1 MNNPFSGV
9 GVALVTPF
17 KKDMSI
23 DFDAL
28 RKLVQLQILGG
39 TNFLVV
45 QGTTGESPTLSQ
57 EEKMEIL
64 KTVID
69 ENSGKLKVVYGLGG
83 NNTHA
88 IGELLKS
95 FSFNAKVDGILS
107 VSPYYNKPT
116 QNGIIEH
123 FKYISSCTEL
133 PIILYNV
140 PVRTG
145 SNMLA
150 ETTLKLADIPNI
162 VAIKEASG
170 NIDQIMEIIRLRK
183 PDFGVISG
191 DDAITMP
198 LIAAGADGVIS
209 VVANAFPEKFSV
221 MVNASISGDLDSAR
235 KEHYNLLAITRM
247 IFEEGNPAG
256 VKVALAHRKIMEEYL
271 RLPLVPVSGLLREK
285 ILKETYELLKN
296 S

>member
-28 RKLVQLQILGG
+28 RKLVQLQIFGG

-69 ENSGKLKVVYGLGG
+69 ENSEIKSSLWLGG

-170 NIDQIMEIIRLRK
+170 NMDQIMEIIRLRK

-209 VVANAFPEKFSV
+209 VVANAFPEKFSE

-235 KEHYNLLAITRM
+235 KEHYDLLAITRM
-247 IFEEGNPAG
+247 FFEEGNPGG
-256 VKVALAHRKIMEEYL
+256 VKVALSKRNIMQEFM
-271 RLPLVPVSGLLREK
+271 RLPLIPVSEKLRER
-285 ILKETYELLKN
+285 ILKKQI
-296 S
+296 

>member
-17 KKDMSI
+17 NKDMSI

-170 NIDQIMEIIRLRK
+170 NMDQIMEIIRLRK

-209 VVANAFPEKFSV
+209 VVANAFPEKFSE

>member
-39 TNFLVV
+39 INFLVV

-64 KTVID
+64 KTVLD

-83 NNTHA
+83 NNTLA
-88 IGELLKS
+88 LGELLKS
-95 FSFNAKVDGILS
+95 FSFNSKVDGILS

-140 PVRTG
+140 PSRTG
-145 SNMLA
+145 SNILA
-150 ETTLKLADIPNI
+150 ETTLTLAEIPNI

-170 NIDQIMEIIRLRK
+170 NMDQIMEIIRLRK

-198 LIAAGADGVIS
+198 LIATGADGVIS
-209 VVANAFPEKFSV
+209 VVANAFPEKFSK
-221 MVNASISGDLDSAR
+221 MVHASINGDLDSAR
-235 KEHYNLLAITRM
+235 KEHYDLLEITRM
-247 IFEEGNPAG
+247 FFEEGNPGG
-256 VKVALAHRKIMEEYL
+256 VKVALSKRNIMQEFM
-271 RLPLVPVSGLLREK
+271 RLPLIPVSEKLRER
-285 ILKETYELLKN
+285 ILKETKVILSN

>member
-1 MNNPFSGV
+1 
-9 GVALVTPF
+9 
-17 KKDMSI
+17 
-23 DFDAL
+23 
-28 RKLVQLQILGG
+28 
-39 TNFLVV
+39 
-45 QGTTGESPTLSQ
+45 
-57 EEKMEIL
+57 
-64 KTVID
+64 
-69 ENSGKLKVVYGLGG
+69 
-83 NNTHA
+83 
-88 IGELLKS
+88 
-95 FSFNAKVDGILS
+95 
-107 VSPYYNKPT
+107 
-116 QNGIIEH
+116 
-123 FKYISSCTEL
+123 
-133 PIILYNV
+133 
-140 PVRTG
+140 
-145 SNMLA
+145 MLA

-170 NIDQIMEIIRLRK
+170 NMDQIMEIIRLRK

-209 VVANAFPEKFSV
+209 VVANAFPEKFSE

-235 KEHYNLLAITRM
+235 KEHYDLLAITRM

>member
-95 FSFNAKVDGILS
+95 FSFNNNRIIYAIIDNN
-107 VSPYYNKPT
+107 VS
-116 QNGIIEH
+116 
-123 FKYISSCTEL
+123 
-133 PIILYNV
+133 
-140 PVRTG
+140 
-145 SNMLA
+145 
-150 ETTLKLADIPNI
+150 
-162 VAIKEASG
+162 
-170 NIDQIMEIIRLRK
+170 
-183 PDFGVISG
+183 
-191 DDAITMP
+191 
-198 LIAAGADGVIS
+198 
-209 VVANAFPEKFSV
+209 
-221 MVNASISGDLDSAR
+221 
-235 KEHYNLLAITRM
+235 
-247 IFEEGNPAG
+247 
-256 VKVALAHRKIMEEYL
+256 
-271 RLPLVPVSGLLREK
+271 
-285 ILKETYELLKN
+285 
-296 S
+296 

>member
-45 QGTTGESPTLSQ
+45 QGTTGESPTLSP

-140 PVRTG
+140 PGRTG

-170 NIDQIMEIIRLRK
+170 NMDQIMEIIRLRK

-209 VVANAFPEKFSV
+209 VVANAFPEKFSE

-235 KEHYNLLAITRM
+235 KEHYDLLAITRM
-247 IFEEGNPAG
+247 FFEEGNPGG
-256 VKVALAHRKIMEEYL
+256 VKVALSKRNIMQEFM
-271 RLPLVPVSGLLREK
+271 RLPLIPVSEKLRER
-285 ILKETYELLKN
+285 ILKETDLILRN
-296 S
+296 A

>member
-1 MNNPFSGV
+1 
-9 GVALVTPF
+9 
-17 KKDMSI
+17 
-23 DFDAL
+23 
-28 RKLVQLQILGG
+28 
-39 TNFLVV
+39 
-45 QGTTGESPTLSQ
+45 
-57 EEKMEIL
+57 
-64 KTVID
+64 
-69 ENSGKLKVVYGLGG
+69 
-83 NNTHA
+83 
-88 IGELLKS
+88 
-95 FSFNAKVDGILS
+95 
-107 VSPYYNKPT
+107 
-116 QNGIIEH
+116 
-123 FKYISSCTEL
+123 
-133 PIILYNV
+133 
-140 PVRTG
+140 
-145 SNMLA
+145 MLA

-162 VAIKEASG
+162 VAIKDASG
-170 NIDQIMEIIRLRK
+170 NMDQIMEIIRLRK

-209 VVANAFPEKFSV
+209 VVANAFPEKFSE

>member
-88 IGELLKS
+88 IGELLKN
-95 FSFNAKVDGILS
+95 FSFNTKIDGIFS

-140 PVRTG
+140 PGRTG

-170 NIDQIMEIIRLRK
+170 NMDQIMEIIRLRK

-198 LIAAGADGVIS
+198 LISAGADGVIS
-209 VVANAFPEKFSV
+209 VVANAFPEKFSQ
-221 MVNASISGDLDSAR
+221 MVHSSMNGDLDSAR
-235 KEHYNLLAITRM
+235 KEHYDLLAITRM
-247 IFEEGNPAG
+247 FFEEGNPGG
-256 VKVALAHRKIMEEYL
+256 VKVALAKRNIMEEFM
-271 RLPLVPVSGLLREK
+271 RLPLIPVSEKLRER
-285 ILKETYELLKN
+285 ILKETEIIL

>member
-1 MNNPFSGV
+1 
-9 GVALVTPF
+9 
-17 KKDMSI
+17 
-23 DFDAL
+23 
-28 RKLVQLQILGG
+28 
-39 TNFLVV
+39 
-45 QGTTGESPTLSQ
+45 
-57 EEKMEIL
+57 
-64 KTVID
+64 
-69 ENSGKLKVVYGLGG
+69 
-83 NNTHA
+83 
-88 IGELLKS
+88 
-95 FSFNAKVDGILS
+95 
-107 VSPYYNKPT
+107 
-116 QNGIIEH
+116 
-123 FKYISSCTEL
+123 
-133 PIILYNV
+133 
-140 PVRTG
+140 
-145 SNMLA
+145 MLA

-209 VVANAFPEKFSV
+209 VVANAFPEKFSE

-235 KEHYNLLAITRM
+235 KEHYDLLAITRM

>member
-17 KKDMSI
+17 KKDMSV
-23 DFDAL
+23 DFEAL

-64 KTVID
+64 KTVLD

-83 NNTHA
+83 NNTLA
-88 IGELLKS
+88 LGELLKS
-95 FSFNAKVDGILS
+95 FSFNSKVDGILS

-140 PVRTG
+140 PSRTG
-145 SNMLA
+145 SNILA
-150 ETTLKLADIPNI
+150 ETTLALAEIPNI

-170 NIDQIMEIIRLRK
+170 NMDQIMEIIRLRK

-198 LIAAGADGVIS
+198 LIATGADGVIS
-209 VVANAFPEKFSV
+209 VVANAFPEKFSK
-221 MVNASISGDLDSAR
+221 MVHASINGDLDSAR
-235 KEHYNLLAITRM
+235 KEHYDLLAITRM
-247 IFEEGNPAG
+247 FFEEGNPGG
-256 VKVALAHRKIMEEYL
+256 VKVALSKRNIIQEFM
-271 RLPLVPVSGLLREK
+271 RLPLIPVSEKLRER
-285 ILKETYELLKN
+285 ILKQTDVILKN
-296 S
+296 P